1 MKTRMVACIVALT
14 ALGVAAC
21 SGGQPEGGVEVAALT
36 AQATDG
42 AAAADVAAD
51 TLVVYKSPTC
61 GCCSNWVDHARES
74 GFAVV
79 THDIDDPVAL
89 NAKKQELGV
98 PAGRG
103 SCHTATVRGYTI
115 EGHVPADLIR
125 KLIAEQPR
133 GVRGLAV
140 PGMPVGSPGM
150 EGMFK
155 QEYDVLSFDEKGN
168 VAVYARR

>member
-1 MKTRMVACIVALT
+1 MTRVRMGTCVVMLAALSM
-14 ALGVAAC
+14 AAC
-21 SGGQPEGGVEVAALT
+21 SGSQPEPGATVAV
-36 AQATDG
+36 TDQDAAG
-42 AAAADVAAD
+42 AAVAAAD
-51 TLVVYKSPTC
+51 TLIVYKSPTC
-61 GCCSNWVDHARES
+61 GCCSNWVDHAREN

-79 THDIDDPVAL
+79 THDIDDLVAL

-125 KLIAEQPR
+125 KLLAEQPP

-150 EGMFK
+150 EGMFS
-155 QEYDVLSFDEKGN
+155 QEYDVLSFDENGN

>member
-1 MKTRMVACIVALT
+1 MKRNTMVRFVFALT
-14 ALGVAAC
+14 ACGVAAC
-21 SGGQPEGGVEVAALT
+21 SGGQPEGAEVAAVA
-36 AQATDG
+36 AQDAHG

-61 GCCSNWVDHARES
+61 GCCSNWVDHAREN

-98 PAGRG
+98 PAGRA
-103 SCHTATVRGYTI
+103 SCHTATVSGYTI

-155 QEYDVLSFDEKGN
+155 QEYDVLSFDGEGN